1 MPLRTLRVQQVQG
14 VNAAAESL
22 RAVSVSLP
30 SGRRCAGTDHQ
41 HKPQENLPTSL
52 QPRSPGIIPAGRA
65 QADSSVRADSW
76 RYSPESEG
84 PGRKAGTPHPGWPGC
99 WGGWTGSCQES
110 QIGFSAARHGRSFL
124 WEPHGLEKSSSHP
137 TVRGSTGTNTFFLGD
152 LIPSK
157 WLLATFPPCTCSRAV
172 GLAEVAR
179 GRHRGHHEVEGD
191 GNVHG
196 SDVAGAGTD
205 HPDLVVGL
213 EVHVGW
219 APWERGKSTGIAGI
233 LNNSRSVPRPDFNGV
248 EQLWKRTS
256 SQCQEPPAFLPRCL
270 SHTWKSHKLI

>member
-1 MPLRTLRVQQVQG
+1 MPLCTLRVQQVQG

-84 PGRKAGTPHPGWPGC
+84 PGRKAGTPRPGWPGC

-137 TVRGSTGTNTFFLGD
+137 TVRGFTGTNTFFFRRFD
-152 LIPSK
+152 P
-157 WLLATFPPCTCSRAV
+157 FQ
-172 GLAEVAR
+172 VAPGHFSPLYLQR
-179 GRHRGHHEVEGD
+179 GRWPGRSSPGAASGASRG
-191 GNVHG
+191 
-196 SDVAGAGTD
+196 
-205 HPDLVVGL
+205 
-213 EVHVGW
+213 
-219 APWERGKSTGIAGI
+219 
-233 LNNSRSVPRPDFNGV
+233 
-248 EQLWKRTS
+248 
-256 SQCQEPPAFLPRCL
+256 
-270 SHTWKSHKLI
+270 